1 MENNFSHKT
10 HYGHNIRRLRYML
23 GIKQETVALA
33 MNMTQQNFSI
43 LEQKED
49 IDDEILEKV
58 AKAMNIP
65 ADAIKN
71 FSEDNVINII
81 SSSLHD
87 NSGSVIYNPTFNP
100 IDKIME
106 LYEKL
111 ITEKNEEI
119 KLLKELLHK
128 K

>member
-1 MENNFSHKT
+1 MENGFSHKT
-10 HYGHNIRRLRYML
+10 HYGHNIRRLRDML
-23 GIKQETVALA
+23 GIKQEAVAFA
-33 MNMTQQNFSI
+33 MNMTQQNFST

-49 IDDEILEKV
+49 IDDVILEKV
-58 AKAMNIP
+58 ARAMNIP
-65 ADAIKN
+65 VDAIKS

-100 IDKIME
+100 IDKVVE

-111 ITEKNEEI
+111 ISEKNEEI
-119 KLLKELLHK
+119 KLLKGLFEK

>member
-1 MENNFSHKT
+1 
-10 HYGHNIRRLRYML
+10 ML

>member
-1 MENNFSHKT
+1 
-10 HYGHNIRRLRYML
+10 ML
-23 GIKQETVALA
+23 GIKQEAIAFA
-33 MNMTQQNFSI
+33 MNMTQQNFSN

-58 AKAMNIP
+58 ARAMNIP
-65 ADAIKN
+65 VDAIKN
-71 FSEDNVINII
+71 FSEESVINII

-111 ITEKNEEI
+111 IAEKNEEI
-119 KLLKELLHK
+119 MLLKGLLDRK
-128 K
+128 

>member
-1 MENNFSHKT
+1 MKSNFSHRT
-10 HYGHNIRRLRYML
+10 HYGHNIRHLRDML
-23 GIKQETVALA
+23 GIKQDDIAFS
-33 MNMTQQNFSI
+33 MKMTQQNFSI

-65 ADAIKN
+65 VDAIKN
-71 FSEDNVINII
+71 FNEDGIINII

-87 NSGSVIYNPTFNP
+87 NSGSVMYNPTFDP
-100 IDKIME
+100 IGKVVE

-111 ITEKNEEI
+111 IAEKDDQIN
-119 KLLKELLHK
+119 LLKNLLEK

>member
-1 MENNFSHKT
+1 MEKSFSRRT
-10 HYGHNIRRLRYML
+10 HYGHNIRHLRDML
-23 GIKQETVALA
+23 DIKQDAIAFA
-33 MNMTQQNFSI
+33 MNMTQQNFSN

-49 IDDEILEKV
+49 IDDEVLEKV

-65 ADAIKN
+65 VDAIKN
-71 FSEDNVINII
+71 FSEDGVINII

-87 NSGSVIYNPTFNP
+87 NSGSVMYYPTFNP
-100 IDKIME
+100 IDKVVE

-111 ITEKNEEI
+111 IAEKNEQI
-119 KLLKELLHK
+119 NLLKSLIEK

>member
-1 MENNFSHKT
+1 
-10 HYGHNIRRLRYML
+10 ML
-23 GIKQETVALA
+23 GIKQDDIAFS
-33 MNMTQQNFSI
+33 MKMTQQNFSI

-65 ADAIKN
+65 VDAIKN
-71 FSEDNVINII
+71 FNEDGIINII

-87 NSGSVIYNPTFNP
+87 NSGSVMYNPTFDP
-100 IDKIME
+100 IGKVVE

-111 ITEKNEEI
+111 IAEKDDQIN
-119 KLLKELLHK
+119 LLKNLLEK

>member
-1 MENNFSHKT
+1 MENSLSHQT
-10 HYGHNIRRLRYML
+10 HYGHNIRHLRDML
-23 GIKQETVALA
+23 GIKQDAVAFA
-33 MNMTQQNFSI
+33 MNMTQQSFSN
-43 LEQKED
+43 LEQKEE

-65 ADAIKN
+65 VDAIKN
-71 FSEDNVINII
+71 FSEDSVINII

-100 IDKIME
+100 IDKVME

-111 ITEKNEEI
+111 IAEKNEEI
-119 KLLKELLHK
+119 ILLKKLLERK
-128 K
+128 